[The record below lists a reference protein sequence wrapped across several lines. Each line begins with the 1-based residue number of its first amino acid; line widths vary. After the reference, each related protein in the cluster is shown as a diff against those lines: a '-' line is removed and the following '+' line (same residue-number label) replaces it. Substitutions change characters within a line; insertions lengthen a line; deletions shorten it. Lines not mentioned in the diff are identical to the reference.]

1 MNLSKTHPRLA
12 NPRQALLNRYGGAV
26 LIFSAF
32 VLLLLAYAIFAW
44 DATATHPES
53 VELWLERG
61 FTLTGPIA
69 AFLALLASAWA
80 ATSQRHSHRA
90 AAMAFFAGHLLW
102 VNYALYALGGAI
114 PFGSVGFL
122 LESLAVWLLLLQI
135 LIPHEQTVAQ
145 LPTSRLRNLTWRKT
159 YLRGYVIFLA
169 LITFLLWLL
178 PHIAA
183 QPLHRIMHS
192 GVLGIFEGS
201 LYALIALGIIIIN
214 KATGVFNFSHGAMM
228 LFGGMILFS
237 FFQSIQIHP
246 IVAISYS
253 TIVVATVLYT
263 LGNWRESRRIL
274 MAFSAVIVLSVL
286 LVVGGE
292 SWWLLHGLV
301 GTLMGALLLAFFID
315 RVAIRPLLG
324 QPIFAVVMATIAM
337 EIILRGIVRV
347 MWGSQVVSIPL
358 FYFVEKPTITFR
370 IGEGRV
376 YLFTTEM
383 IGMFIAMLA
392 YLAFILFFRYS
403 KIGLSMRA
411 AAENPSLAQSLGLQ
425 VRVLLSFTWGI
436 AAIFAA
442 LAGSLIGAS
451 KGIASEITP
460 ALALK
465 AFPAVLL
472 GGLESIPGALVGGL
486 ILGIVE
492 QYSVLLFSTDVATQL
507 VPFALLMIVLIIR
520 PQGLFGQKR
529 IERI

>member
-1 MNLSKTHPRLA
+1 MKSAGMHPRLA
-12 NPRQALLNRYGGAV
+12 DPR
-26 LIFSAF
+26 SAF
-32 VLLLLAYAIFAW
+32 IHHYAGAFLMASALVLLLLAYAVFPWDPTTSLPSPTEWWLRRWFALS
-44 DATATHPES
+44 APSA
-53 VELWLERG
+53 
-61 FTLTGPIA
+61 
-69 AFLALLASAWA
+69 ALLAVLAFAWA
-80 ATSQRHSHRA
+80 VAVPHHGQRA
-90 AAMAFFAGHLLW
+90 AALAFISGHLLW
-102 VNYALYALGGAI
+102 LNSALYALWGAM
-114 PFGSVGFL
+114 PFGTAGFL
-122 LESLAVWLLLLQI
+122 LEFLAGWLLLLPVLFPRSQ
-135 LIPHEQTVAQ
+135 PDRQ
-145 LPTSRLRNLTWRKT
+145 LPHSRLSNPIQRKI
-159 YLRGYVIFLA
+159 YLQGYVISLA
-169 LITFLLWLL
+169 SITFLLWLL
-178 PHIAA
+178 PLFAEK
-183 QPLHRIMHS
+183 PLHRLVHS

-237 FFQSIQIHP
+237 FFQSTSIHP
-246 IVAISYS
+246 IVAVSYS
-253 TIVVATVLYT
+253 IIVVTTVLYSS
-263 LGNWRESRRIL
+263 GSWRESKRIL
-274 MAFSAVIVLSVL
+274 LAMIAVLLLSGL
-286 LVVGGE
+286 LVVGGA

-347 MWGSQVVSIPL
+347 LWGSQVVTIPL
-358 FYFVEKPTITFR
+358 FYFVKKPTITFP
-370 IGEGRV
+370 IGGGRV
-376 YLFTTEM
+376 FLFTSEM

-411 AAENPSLAQSLGLQ
+411 AAENPRLAQSLGLQ
-425 VRVLLSFTWGI
+425 VRILLSFTWGI

-486 ILGIVE
+486 IIGLAE